1 MKKTVEKVL
10 RLSGGEWYLLFKDG
24 TKERLKKNSIKKIVD
39 QGVDYIRVAYLKSLP
54 FLYELDEKGKV
65 KLKQGK
71 ISSKIY
77 NIGITGKTFSFTVNG
92 HTLYF
97 YNGFFQ
103 TSLEYFLEKDIKKN
117 LLQGKAI
124 AIKSIPIVR
133 QAREGVLE
141 SIDFEETGNQKR
153 IKVSIKLRIFKEATL
168 LWEAEFS
175 KRKSTLENSYL
186 KILERIKNGEYQL
199 SYAGFGYK
207 ERGNKKGPYIILSYK
222 VPVVE
227 REKRGRIMGLDLG
240 QECLVYYAI
249 SDSHSRGDL
258 TKDSEF
264 TPEWL
269 KSEKFD
275 WKKKIYSIWTKRRSL
290 VRELHNIN
298 NLIKQG
304 VMDENLKKRKQQVV
318 KELDAIRN
326 YEANFMETL
335 NKTIASVVKKIAEKE
350 GVELVVMED
359 LSIDPEKKTSLMF
372 PKWNYGQLQ
381 TYIENKLQ
389 EIGVQVKKIN
399 PAGTSLRCPECGYIG
414 FMKEVVRPER
424 SKFICPS
431 CGYKAHA
438 DYVGAK
444 NLSIRDIEEKI
455 NEYLKTQI
463 KKLSINEYE
472 RIKEYKPDN
481 NHRLFAIWRKLLRQ
495 KLCSYLNIP
504 ENTSLRKAL
513 KLLKRNDTNFYRE
526 VVKNPAIL
534 NGANKLQ

>member
-1 MKKTVEKVL
+1 MSETVEKVL

-24 TKERLKKNSIKKIVD
+24 TKERLKKNNIREIVN
-39 QGVDYIRVAYLKSLP
+39 QAVHYIRIAYLKSIP
-54 FLYELDEKGKV
+54 ELFHIDKNGKV
-65 KLKQGK
+65 KLERGV
-71 ISSKIY
+71 ISSIIY
-77 NIGITGKTFSFTVNG
+77 NKALKGKTFSFTVNG
-92 HTLYF
+92 HTLHF
-97 YNGFFQ
+97 YAS
-103 TSLEYFLEKDIKKN
+103 SLNASLKYFLEKDIKRN

-153 IKVSIKLRIFKEATL
+153 IKVSIKLRIFNGATL

-175 KRKSTLENSYL
+175 KKKSALENSYL

-207 ERGNKKGPYIILSYK
+207 ERGNKKGEYIILSYK

-227 REKRGRIMGLDLG
+227 KEKKGRIMGIDLG

-275 WKKKIYSIWTKRRSL
+275 WKKKIYAIWTKRKSL

-298 NLIKQG
+298 NLIRQG
-304 VMDENLKKRKQQVV
+304 IKDENLKKRKQQVV

-389 EIGVQVKKIN
+389 EIGVKVKKVN

-414 FMKEVVRPER
+414 FMKEIVRPER
-424 SKFICPS
+424 SRFICPS

-444 NLSIRDIEEKI
+444 NLSVKDIERKI

-472 RIKEYKPDN
+472 RIKKYKPDN
-481 NHRLFAIWRKLLRQ
+481 NHRLFAIWRKLIKQ
-495 KLCSYLNIP
+495 KLCFYLNIS
-504 ENTSLRKAL
+504 EKTSLRKAL
-513 KLLKRNDTNFYRE
+513 KLLKKNDINIYKE
-526 VVKNPAIL
+526 VIKNPAML
-534 NGANKLQ
+534 TGANKLQ